1 MNSFKGDAEKE
12 TDCDESHVRP
22 TQKRWIADAVISW
35 PNNDSLASII
45 EALQALNPQ
54 LGLRRAVDVRYGE
67 SEYLLY
73 AGVWSDVFEIAFPS
87 PASDDLMSGLTE
99 VNREWW
105 PIETDLGRFQYG
117 PHRLERTSAGS
128 VLVRPRS
135 WHVCNEA
142 GRFGMGYQHGTL
154 RGQRSDLPFDQI
166 GRVIGRWGIFR
177 GEGFGEL
184 WEVDYAYL
192 PADHWND
199 PGGPKKTDREWWET
213 TPIGTI
219 SYIDRYDLPF
229 EEHIAR
235 AKAIVAAG
243 SAFSIL
249 GDLTRLEHRIYRA
262 DDASDETGEFSVPEM
277 PWFDIPKILP
287 ADDA

>member
-1 MNSFKGDAEKE
+1 MDSFEGDAEKE
-12 TDCDESHVRP
+12 TDGDEALVSSTR
-22 TQKRWIADAVISW
+22 QWIADAVISW
-35 PNNDSLASII
+35 PGNDSLASII
-45 EALQALNPQ
+45 EALQALNPH

-73 AGVWSDVFEIAFPS
+73 AGAWFDVFEITFPS
-87 PASDDLMSGLTE
+87 RISDNLMSGLTE

-105 PIETDLGRFQYG
+105 PIDTDLGRFQYG
-117 PHRLERTSAGS
+117 PHRLERTSAGRL
-128 VLVRPRS
+128 LVRPRS
-135 WHVCNEA
+135 WHVCSEA
-142 GRFGMGYQHGTL
+142 SRFGMCYQHGTL
-154 RGQRSDLPFDQI
+154 RGQRSKMPFEQI
-166 GRVIGRWGIFR
+166 GRIIGRWGIFR

-192 PADHWND
+192 PDDHWND
-199 PGGPKKTDREWWET
+199 ARGRKKTEREWWET
-213 TPIGTI
+213 TPIGTV
-219 SYIDRYDLPF
+219 SYIDRHDLPL

-262 DDASDETGEFSVPEM
+262 AGVSVETGEFSMPEM

-287 ADDA
+287 RDDS

>member
-166 GRVIGRWGIFR
+166 GRVIMRISRQTTGMTLVAQKRPTASGGRR
-177 GEGFGEL
+177 RRS
-184 WEVDYAYL
+184 ARSR
-192 PADHWND
+192 
-199 PGGPKKTDREWWET
+199 T
-213 TPIGTI
+213 
-219 SYIDRYDLPF
+219 S
-229 EEHIAR
+229 IA
-235 AKAIVAAG
+235 
-243 SAFSIL
+243 
-249 GDLTRLEHRIYRA
+249 TIYRSRSISLERKRSSRRVRHFPSSA
-262 DDASDETGEFSVPEM
+262 
-277 PWFDIPKILP
+277 I
-287 ADDA
+287 